1 MPLNLLTAVEVADML
16 RMNHQVVLRKLASG
30 EIEGY
35 KLGKEWRVK
44 EEAVVTWLEK
54 HSNRQDERS
63 KVLRAF
69 FDHAGKLISI
79 PSKRSSRTIIL
90 KKLMEEFEPSRVY
103 EEREVNTI
111 LRRFH
116 SDVCALRREF
126 IMNGLMVRKDNKY
139 TVCTSA

>member
-1 MPLNLLTAVEVADML
+1 MPLTLLTAAEVADML

-35 KLGKEWRVK
+35 KLGKEWRIK
-44 EEAVVTWLEK
+44 EESVVAWLER

-63 KVLRAF
+63 RVLRSF

-79 PSKRSSRTIIL
+79 PAKHSSRLIVLRRLI
-90 KKLMEEFEPSRVY
+90 EEFEPSRVY
-103 EEREVNTI
+103 LEREVNTI

-116 SDVCALRREF
+116 SDICALRREF
-126 IMNGLMVRKDNKY
+126 IMNGLMVRKENKY

>member
-1 MPLNLLTAVEVADML
+1 MPLNLLTAVEVAEML

-44 EEAVVTWLEK
+44 EESVVAWLEQ

-79 PSKRSSRTIIL
+79 PSKHASRVIVL
-90 KKLMEEFEPSRVY
+90 RRLMEEFEPARVY
-103 EEREVNTI
+103 DEREVNTI
-111 LRRFH
+111 LRRFN
-116 SDVCALRREF
+116 SDVAALRREF
-126 IMNGLMVRKDNKY
+126 IMNKLMVRKDGKY
-139 TVCTSA
+139 MVCTSA

>member
-1 MPLNLLTAVEVADML
+1 MALNLLTAAEVADIL
-16 RMNHQVVLRKLASG
+16 RMNHQVVLRKLAAG
-30 EIEGY
+30 EIAGY
-35 KLGKEWRVK
+35 KLGKEWRVR
-44 EEAVVTWLEK
+44 EEALVEWLEK

-69 FDHAGKLISI
+69 FDHQGKLVSI
-79 PSKRSSRTIIL
+79 PAKHSARVVVLKRLI
-90 KKLMEEFEPSRVY
+90 EEFEPSRVY
-103 EEREVNTI
+103 TEREVNAV

-126 IMNGLMVRKDNKY
+126 IMNKLMVRKDGSY